1 MSVPYESTIHRVQA
15 ERRQYYSPLLETQRS
30 LPVQLVHTGWPN
42 PYKIPH
48 RKSHT
53 AGMIQGK
60 LLEFPRN
67 VFPDGK
73 RNPPNISEEAIWVTS
88 YDEK

>member
-1 MSVPYESTIHRVQA
+1 MSVPYESTIKPVQL
-15 ERRQYYSPLLETQRS
+15 ERHQYYSSLLETRRS
-30 LPVQLVHTGWPN
+30 MPVPFEHKGWPN

-53 AGMIQGK
+53 AGMLQGK
-60 LLEFPRN
+60 FLEFPRD

-73 RNPPNISEEAIWVTS
+73 LNSPNISEEAIWVTS

>member
-1 MSVPYESTIHRVQA
+1 MSVPYNSTVKPVQL
-15 ERRQYYSPLLETQRS
+15 ERSQYYSSLLETQRS
-30 LPVQLVHTGWPN
+30 LPVTHAHMGWPN

-53 AGMIQGK
+53 AGMIEGK
-60 LLEFPRN
+60 LLEFPRS
-67 VFPDGK
+67 VYPDGK
-73 RNPPNISEEAIWVTS
+73 LNKPNISEEAIWVTS